1 MIRKRRLVVA
11 LGFTFA
17 LVAAPALGETAGEA
31 PATTEMRALIET
43 LEDDAARERLLTQ
56 LRLLLETREA
66 VETEASAGL
75 GWAALGAFSGRLADL
90 SEGFADLFA
99 QDGGVERIGS
109 WLGEQFSTPR
119 RRELWIEVIWKLAV
133 VVAAGLVA
141 RALAV
146 AALGRARRR
155 LEQRDAPTFWV
166 RAPLLAARTVLD
178 LVPIGVFAGAAY
190 IALAAVQPGNA
201 VRLVAVAAISA
212 AVIAWAAGAA
222 ARLTFTP
229 LAPSLRLISLDDRT
243 AAYLYVWFRRL
254 VRIAVYGTFAVE
266 AALALGLPAA
276 GGQAI
281 LKLVGLLFAALVLV
295 FILQNRAAVAQWI
308 RGGAA
313 KDSERQ
319 ALRVIRNRFAD
330 VWHILAVLY
339 LIAVT
344 VVWVLDGAG
353 GFAFVARASAL
364 SLLTIVIARLALA
377 ALRHAMDWLF
387 RVSSEIKARYPYV
400 EARAERY
407 VAGLSR
413 ALEWIVYVIAALAV
427 LQSWDIGVLTFL
439 GGETGRDLL
448 GRAFQIVAIVVV
460 ALVVWEGTSSL
471 IARYLTADADAEG
484 APVERSARA
493 RTLLPLAR
501 SVLLV
506 VIVIVAGL
514 TVLSA
519 LGINIAPLLAG
530 AGVVGLA
537 VGFGAQTLVKDV
549 ITGAFLLFE
558 DTVQVGDVAVING
571 QGGLVEAITIRTI
584 RLRDLAGSVHTIPF
598 STVGAITNM
607 TKEYSRY
614 VLDVGVAYRE
624 DTDRVAELLREID
637 ADLRAD
643 PEFGQHILQPI
654 EILGVDRFEDSAVVV
669 RARLTTKPIMQWTV
683 GREFNRR
690 LKKKFDEH
698 GIEIPFPHQTI
709 YFGEDKQGR
718 APVAHIRVDK
728 EGAKYT

>member
-1 MIRKRRLVVA
+1 MIHKRRLVVA
-11 LGFTFA
+11 LGFTLAF
-17 LVAAPALGETAGEA
+17 VAAPAVGQTDEDA
-31 PATTEMRALIET
+31 PESTEMRALIET
-43 LEDDAARERLLTQ
+43 LEDDAARERLLAQ

-66 VETEASAGL
+66 VEPAPSAGL
-75 GWAALGAFSGRLADL
+75 GSAALGAFSERLADL
-90 SEGFADLFA
+90 SGGFADLFA
-99 QDGGVERIGS
+99 EGGGIERFGP
-109 WLGEQFSTPR
+109 WVGEQFSTPQ

-133 VVAAGLVA
+133 VVAAGLIA
-141 RALAV
+141 RALAA
-146 AALGRARRR
+146 AALARPRRR

-190 IALAAVQPGNA
+190 IALAAVQPGHT

-229 LAPSLRLISLDDRT
+229 LAPSLRLIALDDRT

-254 VRIAVYGTFAVE
+254 VRLAVYGAFAVE

-276 GGQAI
+276 GGQAA
-281 LKLVGLLFAALVLV
+281 LKLVGLFFAALVLV
-295 FILQNRAAVAQWI
+295 LILQNRAAVAQWL
-308 RGGAA
+308 RGPAA
-313 KDSERQ
+313 KESGRH
-319 ALRVIRNRFAD
+319 ALRVIRKRFAD

-344 VVWVLDGAG
+344 IVWVLDGAG

-364 SLLTIVIARLALA
+364 SILAIVIARLALA
-377 ALRHAMDWLF
+377 VLRSAMDWLF
-387 RVSSEIKARYPYV
+387 RVSAEIKARYPYV

-407 VAGLSR
+407 VGGLGR
-413 ALEWIVYVIAALAV
+413 VLEWIVYVIAALAV
-427 LQSWDIGVLTFL
+427 LQSWDIGVLASL

-448 GRAFQIVAIVVV
+448 ARAFQIVAIVVV
-460 ALVVWEGTSSL
+460 ALIVWEGASSL
-471 IARYLTADADAEG
+471 IARYLAGAAGAEG
-484 APVERSARA
+484 EPVERSARA

-501 SVLLV
+501 NALLV

-624 DTDRVAELLREID
+624 DTDQVSELLREID
-637 ADLRAD
+637 AELRAD
-643 PEFGQHILQPI
+643 PEFGQHIIEPI

-718 APVAHIRVDK
+718 APLAHIRVDK
-728 EGAKYT
+728 E